1 MGHLKLHLLRFP
13 LNSKKDRE
21 NRGGGEMCHYP
32 WTSVNTFK
40 LKKKMEL

>member
-21 NRGGGEMCHYP
+21 NRGGKMCHYP